1 MKGIKKLTSIITS
14 ILLFAC
20 ATLAPMSADAG
31 VISDNTRA
39 QIEASS
45 ESVYV
50 TIDITY
56 DNGMKAAIKKETNTR
71 VAELSEKHFSEMD
84 TSMYDEG
91 TLSNLKTQYESQIR
105 QEVYDE
111 VYNKAVHES
120 IDPYLEKI
128 GVEPG
133 KDVNYINYGR
143 VECYLNEDQLEKAE
157 KHSRTVLISVKEDYK
172 NGVYIGNPDPYQIPG
187 TTATFSATPSTTT
200 TTVPTTQTTTI
211 PTTTAE
217 TSTTEPVTTLEYTG
231 AEMFTDTM
239 KDIDDSTVT
248 FSEHGQYRFLS
259 ADIREQFDSFVI
271 GDEITIGFEFTK
283 VNDTDTP
290 RIDKIVM
297 LSKTKPAI
305 GDVNQDGKID
315 ARDASDILKY
325 YAENSVNTQIDQI
338 KAQSMSYY
346 GDLNDDGKT
355 DAKDASDVLAIYAA
369 NSTQPSNDSKAVWNA
384 VETHNNMTEISALYA
399 PFEKEK
405 LINDTDLVFNGTVL
419 SINEFEVSGQN
430 DDGTAWGPLNQT
442 VINVSVND
450 VYFGNTDKKTIKLY
464 YHTTLAY
471 HYAGSFTIEN
481 GREYV
486 FLVKDIN
493 DVFETKYNADKHA
506 DMMLTAGLRNGICPV
521 SNDIVSVYYEYFDDN
536 EAAKAKSLAKEEVM
550 DKLTDDAKAANW
562 FMYFNKGD
570 FIELFTGLFNS

>member
-1 MKGIKKLTSIITS
+1 MPNDVVNAYLEEVKAYQEAL
-14 ILLFAC
+14 
-20 ATLAPMSADAG
+20 ATAYQNGEYDWDFNLDGNVDVFDAYYPI
-31 VISDNTRA
+31 VRWS
-39 QIEASS
+39 
-45 ESVYV
+45 
-50 TIDITY
+50 
-56 DNGMKAAIKKETNTR
+56 
-71 VAELSEKHFSEMD
+71 ELSMGEE
-84 TSMYDEG
+84 
-91 TLSNLKTQYESQIR
+91 L
-105 QEVYDE
+105 
-111 VYNKAVHES
+111 
-120 IDPYLEKI
+120 
-128 GVEPG
+128 
-133 KDVNYINYGR
+133 
-143 VECYLNEDQLEKAE
+143 
-157 KHSRTVLISVKEDYK
+157 
-172 NGVYIGNPDPYQIPG
+172 
-187 TTATFSATPSTTT
+187 
-200 TTVPTTQTTTI
+200 
-211 PTTTAE
+211 
-217 TSTTEPVTTLEYTG
+217 
-231 AEMFTDTM
+231 
-239 KDIDDSTVT
+239 
-248 FSEHGQYRFLS
+248 
-259 ADIREQFDSFVI
+259 DSFPLKIWDKENNTISLHTLPFASDMRAKVDLD
-271 GDEITIGFEFTK
+271 GDISG
-283 VNDTDTP
+283 DG
-290 RIDKIVM
+290 RIDVFDAQQM
-297 LSKTKPAI
+297 LIAI
-305 GDVNQDGKID
+305 YSDKESGDVNTDGKLD
-315 ARDASDILKY
+315 ARDASKMLSFY
-325 YAENSVNTQIDQI
+325 SANSVNIESDYVTE
-338 KAQSMSYY
+338 KNMEYL

-486 FLVKDIN
+486 FLAKEIN

-536 EAAKAKSLAKEEVM
+536 EAAKAKSLTKEEVM

-562 FMYFNKGD
+562 FMYLT
-570 FIELFTGLFNS
+570 IHWIV